1 MRVQSYSATAL
12 ALGGTILMTL
22 GLYFMLVRPPLLP
35 EDLRFVGTSLAEVQA
50 TLPGLSVWLRRVF
63 WVMGGYIFAT
73 GLLTTYVAV
82 TTFRTRARGVGGI
95 VAIAGLTSIGLMAVV
110 NFMIASNFKW
120 VILSFALIWAL
131 ALALYRIERT
141 HS

>member
-1 MRVQSYSATAL
+1 MRVQPYSATVL
-12 ALGGTILMTL
+12 ALSGTILMTL
-22 GLYFMLVRPPLLP
+22 GLYFMFVRPPLLP